1 MYEPNPNTAFDIS
14 DDLKRFKIKSQNF
27 LYNLR
32 VRKGRMFKPAY
43 FYNKTFEK
51 NNFSDSES
59 SGQISNSDESIIL
72 SSGSENEDEY
82 SINSESESENSLRVY
97 KCLMTKLKPELCFI
111 DELKFVYAKYNKLPY
126 ANEIITRN
134 LNIFFDEDS
143 FIVDKV

>member
-72 SSGSENEDEY
+72 SSSSESEDEY